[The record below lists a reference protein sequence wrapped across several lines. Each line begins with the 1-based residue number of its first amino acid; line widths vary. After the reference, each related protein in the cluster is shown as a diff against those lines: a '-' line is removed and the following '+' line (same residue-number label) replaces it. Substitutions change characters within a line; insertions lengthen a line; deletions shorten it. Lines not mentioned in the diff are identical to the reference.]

1 MKKFMKE
8 EAKQAKK
15 RGGDEHMLLGQ
26 YGNETK
32 MSLLA
37 LESDKKKKKKKKAAA
52 KEDSE
57 DSP

>member
-1 MKKFMKE
+1 MKE

-15 RGGDEHMLLGQ
+15 RGGDEHMMLGQ

-37 LESDKKKKKKKKAAA
+37 LESDKKKKKKKAAA

>member
-15 RGGDEHMLLGQ
+15 RGGDEHMMLGQ
-26 YGNETK
+26 YANETK

-37 LESDKKKKKKKKAAA
+37 LESDKKKKKKKAAA